1 MDQKSIRVRIYGGEY
16 NLRVDDEIS
25 SRESADHIDKMMLD
39 LHAKLPDQPASTLAI
54 LSALN
59 VSEALFES
67 ERQNQ
72 EDITNLHDEVIRI
85 AKHLDDVINM
95 K

>member
-16 NLRVDDEIS
+16 NLRVDDEIL

-39 LHAKLPDQPASTLAI
+39 LHSKLPDQPASTLAI

-59 VSEALFES
+59 VSEAFFQS
-67 ERQNQ
+67 ERQNH
-72 EDITNLHDEVIRI
+72 EDLTNLTDEVVRI

>member
-1 MDQKSIRVRIYGGEY
+1 MEQKSIRVRIYGGEY
-16 NLRVDDEIS
+16 NLRVDDEVL

-39 LHAKLPDQPASTLAI
+39 LHAKLPDQPTSTIAI

-59 VSEALFES
+59 VAEASLQT
-67 ERQNQ
+67 ERQNR
-72 EDITNLHDEVIRI
+72 EDLNHLNDEVTRI
-85 AKHLDDVINM
+85 AKYLDDVINM

>member
-16 NLRVDDEIS
+16 HLRVDDEVL
-25 SRESADHIDKMMLD
+25 SRESADHIDKMMLE
-39 LHAKLPDQPASTLAI
+39 LHTKLPDQPASTLAI

-59 VSEALFES
+59 VSEALFLS

-72 EDITNLHDEVIRI
+72 EDIVNLNDEVVRM
-85 AKHLDDVINM
+85 AKYLDDVINM

>member
-16 NLRVDDEIS
+16 NLLVDDEIL

-39 LHAKLPDQPASTLAI
+39 LHSKLPDQPSSTLAI

-59 VSEALFES
+59 ISEAFMQS
-67 ERQNQ
+67 ERQIQQDLNNF
-72 EDITNLHDEVIRI
+72 TDEVKRI
-85 AKHLDDVINM
+85 SKYLDDVINM

>member
-16 NLRVDDEIS
+16 NLRVDDEVL
-25 SRESADHIDKMMLD
+25 SRESADHIDKMMQD
-39 LHAKLPDQPASTLAI
+39 LHSKLPDQPTSTLAI

-59 VSEALFES
+59 VSEALLQS
-67 ERQNQ
+67 ERQVQ
-72 EDITNLHDEVIRI
+72 EDFNNLTDEVKRI
-85 AKHLDDVINM
+85 AKYLDDVINM